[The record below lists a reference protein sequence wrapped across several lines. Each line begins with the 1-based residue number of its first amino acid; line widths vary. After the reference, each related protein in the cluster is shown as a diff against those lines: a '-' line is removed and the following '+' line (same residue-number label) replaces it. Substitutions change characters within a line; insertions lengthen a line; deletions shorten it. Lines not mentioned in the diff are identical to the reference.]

1 MTTLETVNA
10 ALKTPL
16 KALKICKKLPKT
28 ARMAFHTSSGV
39 IVWFTEKCTYVS
51 DDMSFYKGMY

>member
-1 MTTLETVNA
+1 MTTLEIANA

-16 KALKICKKLPKT
+16 KALKLCKKLPKT

-39 IVWFTEKCTYVS
+39 IVWFTDKCTYVG
-51 DDMSFYKGMY
+51 DDRRLYKGVY